1 MKKKIAGLVIIFLT
15 AGCIGAAD
23 FLQERNRKTESA
35 TEEKSVVDSYI
46 GNKIEEYK
54 GKIVYSKT
62 EKEDTENLGE
72 QSQETVADMVKIDEY
87 EENHRTI
94 LWENRTYY
102 VDKKVE
108 EEVISDYAGIIV
120 SEESDQENVTVYT
133 LENISQ
139 NLAVVIQNQKGE
151 YYIYINSEYCADTL
165 GQFLNDIGAEQ
176 ELEFSNHKRGQICL
190 NDRDGKYYYMKV
202 GNKNLLWET
211 IFSQQNEDAENAP
224 DMPLLVSEISLN
236 LYIRSADWEL
246 EVNFTDDG
254 IIIINIDGTSI
265 RHYFKG
271 QEKYI
276 YDFIDRAFEQA
287 EEIEMEG

>member
-15 AGCIGAAD
+15 VGCIGAAG
-23 FLQERNRKTESA
+23 FWQERNRK
-35 TEEKSVVDSYI
+35 
-46 GNKIEEYK
+46 
-54 GKIVYSKT
+54 
-62 EKEDTENLGE
+62 EDTENSGE
-72 QSQETVADMVKIDEY
+72 QSQETLADMVKIDEY

-108 EEVISDYAGIIV
+108 EKVISDYAGIIV

-151 YYIYINSEYCADTL
+151 YYIYVNSEYCADTL

>member
-23 FLQERNRKTESA
+23 FWQERNRKTESA

-62 EKEDTENLGE
+62 EKEDTENLEE
-72 QSQETVADMVKIDEY
+72 QSQETVADMAKIDEY

-108 EEVISDYAGIIV
+108 EKVISDYAGIIV

-176 ELEFSNHKRGQICL
+176 ELE
-190 NDRDGKYYYMKV
+190 
-202 GNKNLLWET
+202 
-211 IFSQQNEDAENAP
+211 
-224 DMPLLVSEISLN
+224 
-236 LYIRSADWEL
+236 
-246 EVNFTDDG
+246 VNFTDDG

-271 QEKYI
+271 QKKYI

>member
-15 AGCIGAAD
+15 AGCIGAAG
-23 FLQERNRKTESA
+23 FWQERNR
-35 TEEKSVVDSYI
+35 
-46 GNKIEEYK
+46 
-54 GKIVYSKT
+54 
-62 EKEDTENLGE
+62 KEDTENLEE
-72 QSQETVADMVKIDEY
+72 QSQETLADMVKIDEY

-102 VDKKVE
+102 IDKKVE
-108 EEVISDYAGIIV
+108 EKVISDYAGIIV

-139 NLAVVIQNQKGE
+139 NLAVVIQNPKGE
-151 YYIYINSEYCADTL
+151 YYIYVNSEYCADTL

-176 ELEFSNHKRGQICL
+176 ELELSNHKRGQICL

>member
-15 AGCIGAAD
+15 VGCIGAAG
-23 FLQERNRKTESA
+23 FWQEGNR
-35 TEEKSVVDSYI
+35 
-46 GNKIEEYK
+46 
-54 GKIVYSKT
+54 
-62 EKEDTENLGE
+62 KEDTENLEE
-72 QSQETVADMVKIDEY
+72 QSQETLADMVKIDEY

-102 VDKKVE
+102 IDKKVE
-108 EEVISDYAGIIV
+108 EKVISDYAGIIV

-139 NLAVVIQNQKGE
+139 NLAVVIQNPKGE
-151 YYIYINSEYCADTL
+151 YYIYVNSEYCADTL

-224 DMPLLVSEISLN
+224 DMPP
-236 LYIRSADWEL
+236 A
-246 EVNFTDDG
+246 G
-254 IIIINIDGTSI
+254 I
-265 RHYFKG
+265 
-271 QEKYI
+271 
-276 YDFIDRAFEQA
+276 
-287 EEIEMEG
+287 